1 MKELVSSNDVVFLSF
16 TQDLLQQE
24 GIEFTL
30 LDQNMSLMEGS
41 VGILPRRIMVSDEV
55 FNQAQELL
63 ENSLAEIDRAEKF
76 EKAQNGSDSEAMH
89 HDFLD
94 NDGADLNLD
103 DVTDDEFLGGAL
115 KIYQSKAGFR
125 SGIDAVL
132 LAASVPIKEKIR
144 VLEAGAGAGVVS
156 LAVARRNEMACVEAI
171 EIEEINADLAKRNIL
186 RNDLQER
193 VEVHWGD
200 LCDPITK
207 LEILGLK
214 RNSYDYVI
222 GNPPFYNEGETRVS
236 NNPLRLRARRAL
248 EDDLENW
255 VRFMTA
261 MAAPKGV
268 FSMIHRAE
276 SLDDLFQLLNGRFGG
291 LRILPIYSKPTCPA
305 NRVLV
310 QGVKGS
316 RAPLKLL
323 PGLVLHDDT
332 GGYVPEVK
340 ALCEGVGP
348 VEGPLSAL
356 FN

>member
-16 TQDLLQQE
+16 TQDLLRQE
-24 GIEFTL
+24 GIDFTL

-41 VGILPRRIMVSDEV
+41 VGILPRRIMVTDEV
-55 FNQAQELL
+55 FGQAQRLL
-63 ENSLAEIDRAEKF
+63 ETSLADI
-76 EKAQNGSDSEAMH
+76 EKAQK
-89 HDFLD
+89 D
-94 NDGADLNLD
+94 NDFEEEDPSFESNDAF
-103 DVTDDEFLGGAL
+103 DVNGEDITDDEFLGGAL
-115 KIYQSKAGFR
+115 KIFQSKSGFR

-132 LAASVPIKEKIR
+132 LASCVPSEARIR

-156 LAVARRNEMACVEAI
+156 LAVAKRNEAAFVEAI
-171 EIEEINADLAKRNIL
+171 EIEPFNVQLAKKNIA
-186 RNDLQER
+186 RNDLADR
-193 VEVHWGD
+193 VQIHLGD

-207 LEILGLK
+207 LEILGFQ
-214 RNSYDYVI
+214 RNSYDFVI

-236 NNPLRLRARRAL
+236 TNPLRLRARRAL

-276 SLDDLFQLLNGRFGG
+276 RLDDLFNLLNGRFGG
-291 LRILPIYSKPTCPA
+291 LRILPIHSKPSCAA
-305 NRVLV
+305 NRVLI

-323 PGLVLHDDT
+323 PGLTLHDEA

-348 VEGPLSAL
+348 VEGPLAGL
-356 FN
+356 FQ